1 MSESERETR
10 PLLRIVGPSV
20 CFCKWMGC
28 CKAEAHASVTVP
40 CTRVYIDDSWFLRQH
55 GSTLCVCAR
64 LLPTSAEPS
73 NCRLRSTS
81 TSDRLEARQGNPVLP
96 PLCNSTSGQPLF
108 CALFVVG
115 PECDLLSSPDRAD
128 HAVMA
133 ASRSLPQLSVY
144 DNELLPEYHLLRKVK
159 YKYSKTAAVHYHE
172 RNVSGFGMVGLPGGA
187 HLAAS
192 ATPFSVQEALVC
204 STLEGSAWQ
213 CR

>member
-1 MSESERETR
+1 MLASRYHVRECT
-10 PLLRIVGPSV
+10 LTILGFFGSMAVLV
-20 CFCKWMGC
+20 VYVLGC
-28 CKAEAHASVTVP
+28 C
-40 CTRVYIDDSWFLRQH
+40 Q
-55 GSTLCVCAR
+55 
-64 LLPTSAEPS
+64 LLQRPS

-144 DNELLPEYHLLRKVK
+144 DNELLPDSHLLRKVK